1 METNKNKL
9 IENNK
14 EIIPIE
20 LKTESR
26 ILIEEDF
33 EIRALPDSRNV
44 EGRAIVFNKESAL
57 LHENEV
63 LFYERILPEAIKGV
77 IDKSD
82 VLCLLNHNME
92 RGVLAR
98 SSRGKG
104 SLKLTPEE
112 RGVNYSFTA
121 PKTGLGDELLE
132 GLARGDIKGSSFSFR
147 VAQDGQRW
155 ERRADGT
162 ILRTISKF
170 HVLEDVSPCYKPAY
184 QDTEVAIRSLDKFKE
199 LEMPIVVPE
208 IKVEPEIKLVIEEP
222 IIKPIIREEPEVK
235 ETVVEQRNINLKHTK
250 MTITELKDLRATAL
264 EENEKI
270 YVAKDAEKRTMT
282 DKEEATTALNN
293 QRVKEYDLQIET
305 ESRKVGAGVFAGAG
319 LPYIQMG
326 RDKEPFSLIKS
337 IRSEVDHKPL
347 SEATMQVSSIGRQQY
362 RSETMQN
369 PIGSIVLPNFAPPV
383 IGRKE
388 MRADILAQTATA
400 GQEIVAEDKK
410 SIIPPLVN
418 KLVFAQAGVTYMPG
432 LVGNVSIPTYAGTT
446 VAWKDEVE
454 TAADGGGAFSEVEFA
469 PKKLTALIDVSKTF
483 LAQDGVG
490 AERLLLE
497 NISGAC
503 ARMLEATIL
512 GNATV
517 SSKFP
522 SGIGYKLNAANG
534 GGVAEL
540 TGATITYAALVG
552 LETTVDTGNA
562 AQGNLAYI
570 TNGTARGLLKVI
582 DIGTANDTGEFIM
595 MDNMMNGYP
604 VLVTNSIGS
613 TAGAGGTGNAVFFG
627 NWADLVIA
635 QWGGFDITVDPY
647 TQAATNQV
655 RIVIN
660 CYFDALG
667 LRGLT
672 GAGATLDEY
681 AVSFAA
687 LSVV

>member
-1 METNKNKL
+1 MET
-9 IENNK
+9 K
-14 EIIPIE
+14 EKIKEEAPVE
-20 LKTESR
+20 LRTESR
-26 ILIEEDF
+26 ILIEDDF

-121 PKTGLGDELLE
+121 PKTALGDELLE
-132 GLARGDIKGSSFSFR
+132 GLKRGDIKGSSFSFKIPKGG
-147 VAQDGQRW
+147 DRW
-155 ERRADGT
+155 EQRSDGSV
-162 ILRTISKF
+162 LRTIKQF

-184 QDTEVAIRSLDKFKE
+184 QDTEVALRSLDEFKSKENNLKPPVE
-199 LEMPIVVPE
+199 LEPK
-208 IKVEPEIKLVIEEP
+208 IKADTEVKPVIEEP
-222 IIKPIIREEPEVK
+222 IIEPIVKVEPKVEEPVA
-235 ETVVEQRNINLKHTK
+235 EQRDINLKHKK

-522 SGIGYKLNAANG
+522 SGIGYKLNVANG